1 MTDFGVFSYPLL
13 QATEFA
19 PQLADAYTY
28 LGNALSEVGNFNEAR
43 NAYQSSVRTAES
55 TESLPNPKSPHQ
67 AAAAA
72 AAAWLPSQKVRP
84 PPPHSGI
91 RAFGHSGRLPL
102 DVLLCAYSPLW
113 LLPRSGEA
121 LDQEG

>member
-1 MTDFGVFSYPLL
+1 VTDFGVFSYPLL

-43 NAYQSSVRTAES
+43 NAYQSSVRTAKS
-55 TESLPNPKSPHQ
+55 TQSLPNPKSPHQ

-72 AAAWLPSQKVRP
+72 AWLPSQEVRP

-91 RAFGHSGRLPL
+91 RAFGETASRCPL
-102 DVLLCAYSPLW
+102 MRVFTTLVVATI
-113 LLPRSGEA
+113 R
-121 LDQEG
+121 